1 MKTKAAARV
10 LSRKVMFRGPIFHV
24 TRERVQEPGNIRAT
38 RDVVRHQGSVV
49 VLAVD
54 DSHAEPRVLLE
65 RQYRHAAARFLLE
78 VPAGRIDAGETA
90 LAAGKRELIEETG
103 FTATRW
109 KKALTFWAS
118 PGFLS
123 ETMTVLLA
131 TGLRR
136 GQATPEAD
144 ENIAIRF
151 VPLSRALRL
160 VMRGTIRDAKS
171 IVSILWLAR
180 ELHR

>member
-1 MKTKAAARV
+1 MKQTTAKV
-10 LSRKVMFRGPIFHV
+10 LSSRVMFRGPIFHV
-24 TRERVQEPGNIRAT
+24 TRERVQEPGDIKAT

-54 DSHAEPRVLLE
+54 DSGTEPRVLLE
-65 RQYRHAAARFLLE
+65 RQYRHAAGRFLLE
-78 VPAGRIDAGETA
+78 VPAGRIDAGGTA

-103 FTATRW
+103 FTARRW
-109 KKALTFWAS
+109 RKALTFWAS

-144 ENIAIRF
+144 ENIAICF
-151 VPLSRALRL
+151 VPLPQAVRM
-160 VMRGTIRDAKS
+160 VVRGAIRDAKS

-180 ELHR
+180 EVRC